1 MLSTYTYPRYAYRR
15 PVELDAPDTPHPHP
29 VVVIGAGP
37 VGLAAAID
45 LAQHGLPVL
54 LLDDDNTVSVGS
66 RGLCYAK
73 RTLEILDRLGC
84 GQPVVDKGVT
94 WNIGRTFFGESE
106 VFHFNLQ
113 PEPDHCRPGMV
124 NLQQYYLEQYLVE
137 RAMALPTLD
146 LRWQHKVVSVT
157 PLAAGQPTG
166 AGLPGDPSPGALI
179 EIDTADGRYTLRADW
194 LVVADGARS
203 PVRRQLGLDTQ
214 GQVFQDRFLI
224 ADVVMKTPMFADGA
238 AERWFW
244 FDPPFHRNQSVLLH
258 READNVWRIDFQ
270 LGWDADPDEEKKP
283 ERVIPRIRAML
294 GPDRDFALEW
304 VSVYTFQCRRM
315 QQFRHGRVLFA
326 GDAAHQVSPF
336 GARGANSGL
345 QDADNL
351 AWKLKLVLDGLAPDS
366 LMDSYSHERVAAADE
381 NLLNSTRSTDFI
393 TPKRAVSHGFRNAV
407 LTLAG
412 QHAFA
417 RTLVNSGRLSVPT
430 HLTASTLNTPDA
442 ADFSSM
448 MQPGA
453 PVADAPVRQ
462 RVAAAGGATDG
473 WTDGWLLR
481 HTGGRFVLLL
491 FADSPDAVDAASLQA
506 LQSLAR
512 GRIPVHTVLISA
524 QAGTAQTG
532 TGQTGITRAGTGQTG
547 TAQTGTPQPGIPQ
560 PGVVPAGCT
569 LLVDHQGAA
578 ARRFDGR
585 PGTAYLIRP
594 DQHVAAR
601 WRGLDAAAVAAA
613 LARAT
618 GQAGLDAAVACAD
631 AVDLAA
637 PAAPTL
643 NLPVPA

>member
-15 PVELDAPDTPHPHP
+15 PVELDAPGGPHHHP

-45 LAQHGLPVL
+45 LAQHGPVL

-94 WNIGRTFFGESE
+94 WNVGRTFFREAE

-157 PLAAGQPTG
+157 PRLAGQPSS
-166 AGLPGDPSPGALI
+166 AHLPGDHSPGALI
-179 EIDTADGRYTLRADW
+179 EVETADGRYTLHADW

-203 PVRRQLGLDTQ
+203 PVRRQLGLDVE
-214 GQVFQDRFLI
+214 GKVFQDRFLI
-224 ADVVMKTPMFADGA
+224 ADVVMQAQMFADGA
-238 AERWFW
+238 SERWFW
-244 FDPPFHRNQSVLLH
+244 FDPPFHPNQSVLLH

-270 LGWDADPDEEKKP
+270 LGWDADPEQEKKP

-315 QQFRHGRVLFA
+315 QQFRHGRILFA

-366 LMDSYSHERVAAADE
+366 LLDSYSHERVAAADE
-381 NLLNSTRSTDFI
+381 NLLNSSRSTDFI
-393 TPKRAVSHGFRNAV
+393 TPKSAVSRQFRNAV

-412 QHAFA
+412 EHAFA
-417 RTLVNSGRLSVPT
+417 RTLVNSGRLSVPA

-442 ADFSSM
+442 ADFSCV

-462 RVAAAGGATDG
+462 RLAAAGGVGGEGAVGGVGGETDG
-473 WTDGWLLR
+473 WTDGWLLS

-491 FADSPDAVDAASLQA
+491 FADSPDALDAASLQA

-512 GRIPVHTVLISA
+512 GRIPVHTVLIISP
-524 QAGTAQTG
+524 AGNL
-532 TGQTGITRAGTGQTG
+532 QTGITPTGAAT
-547 TAQTGTPQPGIPQ
+547 
-560 PGVVPAGCT
+560 AGCT

-578 ARRFDGR
+578 ARRFDGQ
-585 PGTAYLIRP
+585 PGTAYLLRP

-601 WRGLDAAAVAAA
+601 WRWLDAAAVAAA

-618 GQAGLDAAVACAD
+618 GQTGPDAAGSSAD

-637 PAAPTL
+637 PAAPARS
-643 NLPVPA
+643 LPVHA